1 VLFRSIGIPGKAI
14 INGWSLSR
22 LYRTGEKGW
31 GLLKH
36 GPAQLRSKPEVSM
49 KPLRII
55 FLVILSVSL
64 VRCTTLQTVELG
76 YSPEKALPP
85 SDGPVKVAVM
95 PFEDT
100 TTNGQENPYMVGKLY
115 TTQLLNTQTIS
126 YLVTRNVKKEMAA
139 FGFELSTDEIYSMQL
154 NRNDIQI
161 LLRKIPY
168 TQVDYLV
175 GGTVSHF
182 FVQQLGRFIAEVEI
196 EAFLIRPPKGDIIWS
211 KKIGYREVRVP
222 FSPDDFTDQ
231 SQAILNTLLEKT
243 LRDIFRNSDFRQ
255 YAVIQKQQN
264 P

>member
-1 VLFRSIGIPGKAI
+1 
-14 INGWSLSR
+14 
-22 LYRTGEKGW
+22 
-31 GLLKH
+31 
-36 GPAQLRSKPEVSM
+36 M
-49 KPLRII
+49 KPLRLILLA
-55 FLVILSVSL
+55 FLSL
-64 VRCTTLQTVELG
+64 ALLRCTTVQTLELG
-76 YSPEKALPP
+76 YSPEKAAPP
-85 SDGPVKVAVM
+85 SNEKVKVAVM

-115 TTQLLNTQTIS
+115 TTQLLNAQTIS

-154 NRNDIQI
+154 NRNDIQV

-175 GGTVSHF
+175 GGSISHF

-196 EAFLIRPPKGDIIWS
+196 EAFLIRPPMGDIIWS

-222 FSPDDFTDQ
+222 FAPDDFADQ
-231 SQAILNTLLEKT
+231 SQTILNNLMEKT
-243 LRDIFRNSDFRQ
+243 LRDLFRTSDFRQ
-255 YAVIQKQQN
+255 YAVIQKQPN

>member
-1 VLFRSIGIPGKAI
+1 MKS
-14 INGWSLSR
+14 SR
-22 LYRTGEKGW
+22 TI
-31 GLLKH
+31 LL
-36 GPAQLRSKPEVSM
+36 A
-49 KPLRII
+49 
-55 FLVILSVSL
+55 FLAVSL
-64 VRCTTLQTVELG
+64 FGCTTLQTLELG
-76 YSPEKALPP
+76 YSPEKVVPP

-115 TTQLLNTQTIS
+115 TTKLINAQTIS

-175 GGTVSHF
+175 GGSISHF

-231 SQAILNTLLEKT
+231 SQTILNNLLEKT
-243 LRDIFRNSDFRQ
+243 LQDLFRTSDFRQ
-255 YAVIQKQQN
+255 YAVIQKQTESVT
-264 P
+264 PKAE